1 MLDYA
6 EPVTRLIDEFK
17 RLPGIGHK
25 SAQRLAFHLL
35 RVPVEEADRLASA
48 IREVKEK
55 IIFCSQCNNLTDSDP
70 CRFCASPSRDRTTI
84 CVVEE
89 PYNLVAIEKT
99 REYHGLYHVLHGS
112 LSPIRGIGPEELR
125 IKNLLERLRPN
136 EEGQPEVKEIILAT
150 NPNTEGEATA
160 NYLGRLLKPL
170 GVRVTRIAMGLP
182 VGSDLEYAD
191 EVTMHKALTNRHEI

>member
-1 MLDYA
+1 M
-6 EPVTRLIDEFK
+6 
-17 RLPGIGHK
+17 
-25 SAQRLAFHLL
+25 
-35 RVPVEEADRLASA
+35 
-48 IREVKEK
+48 
-55 IIFCSQCNNLTDSDP
+55 
-70 CRFCASPSRDRTTI
+70 I
-84 CVVEE
+84 CVIEE

-99 REYHGLYHVLHGS
+99 REYHGLYHVLHGA
-112 LSPIRGIGPEELR
+112 LSPIRGIGPDELKIR
-125 IKNLLERLRPN
+125 SLIERLRPR
-136 EEGQPEVKEIILAT
+136 EDDGPEVQEVILAT

>member
-6 EPVTRLIDEFK
+6 EPVTKLIDEFK

-25 SAQRLAFHLL
+25 SAQRLAFHVLKAAQ
-35 RVPVEEADRLASA
+35 EETDRLIEA

-55 IIFCSQCNNLTDSDP
+55 IVFCTICNNLTDVEP
-70 CRFCASPSRDRTTI
+70 CRFCSSHSRDKSVI

-99 REYHGLYHVLHGS
+99 REFHGMYHVLHGA

-125 IKNLLERLRPN
+125 IKNLLERLRPD
-136 EEGQPEVKEIILAT
+136 ESGESSVKEIILAT

-160 NYLGRLLKPL
+160 NYLARLLKPL
-170 GVRVTRIAMGLP
+170 GFRITRIAMGLP

>member
-17 RLPGIGHK
+17 RLPGVGHK

-35 RVPVEEADRLASA
+35 RVTPEEAERLTTA

-55 IIFCSQCNNLTDSDP
+55 IIFCSQCNNLTDTDP
-70 CRFCASPSRDRTTI
+70 CRFCANPARDRTVI

-112 LSPIRGIGPEELR
+112 LSPIRGIGPEDLR
-125 IKNLLERLRPN
+125 IRNLLERLRPGA
-136 EEGQPEVKEIILAT
+136 EGDPEVREIILAT

-191 EVTMHKALTNRHEI
+191 EVTMHKALLNRHEI

>member
-6 EPVTRLIDEFK
+6 EPVTKLIDEFK

-35 RVPVEEADRLASA
+35 RVPQEEAERLVEA
-48 IREVKEK
+48 IREVKAK
-55 IIFCSQCNNLTDSDP
+55 IIFCSVCNNLTDADP
-70 CRFCASPSRDRTTI
+70 CRYCASPTRDRSII

-89 PYNLVAIEKT
+89 PYNLVGIEKT
-99 REYHGLYHVLHGS
+99 REYHGQYHVLHGA
-112 LSPIRGIGPEELR
+112 LSPIRGVGPEELR

-136 EEGQPEVKEIILAT
+136 ASGESDVKEIILAT

-160 NYLGRLLKPL
+160 NYLSRLLKPL
-170 GVRVTRIAMGLP
+170 GFRVTRIAMGLP